1 MTDISR
7 HFNGIIKIL
16 LKSYN
21 RVPSGNHS
29 EHLWSGMWDELRA
42 YLPDSYEISKHG
54 CRLYN
59 DNRFHNS
66 TFPTI
71 FDIPQHEKRN
81 ASRKF
86 DVHIDEV
93 LMMPVIGNFKPTI
106 EKWSAFFNETQAIK
120 SLKSHPKISQLNYPE
135 LPPIAQRH
143 EKIPKYRLPVIVW
156 VFDKVLRD
164 WKPDKW
170 NNKQLPYYF
179 TRDEYIDLL
188 VQKFESIPIHMRPDF
203 IYATGYD
210 LLYRN
215 PLLEQR
221 PLTGYDIGLS
231 KIEPLSKP
239 RMCYQCGE
247 KYLREHFFYERL
259 CMRCGDI
266 NYRKRQQ
273 TADLSGRIALVTGGR
288 VKIGYQ
294 TALKL
299 LRAGAQVIVT
309 SRFPHDAARRFAG
322 EADFD
327 TWGDSLHIYGLDLRH
342 MPSLQAFITHVKAHY
357 PHLDMLVNNAAQTVR
372 RPPAYYAHLIDAETQ
387 PRAILPENLQRV
399 LKKVDNPT
407 PTLPDGGSMLSPVI
421 QSNSSTLSAQF
432 SQIPLVEGDDDTDS
446 FPQGQYDA
454 DGQQVDNRVK
464 NSWTLPLDDVS
475 IPEMLEVQLVNV
487 IAPEMLVSQFKALMS
502 KSPFD
507 DRYIVNVSAAE
518 GRFGQG
524 KTRTHIHTNMAK
536 AALNMLTYSAAPY
549 YAESGI
555 YMTSVDPGWV
565 SDQAPTTSDTE
576 RTERQQ
582 IIPLDYED
590 GASRV
595 CDPILT
601 GVIQGEFLQG
611 VLLKNYAVVA
621 W

>member
-16 LKSYN
+16 LQPDN
-21 RVPSGNHS
+21 RVHLRDGVQYLS
-29 EHLWSGMWDELRA
+29 EGKWDQLRA
-42 YLPDSYEISKHG
+42 YLPDSYEVPRTVYRLVKGKNSYSSMFASILDLSKKKK
-54 CRLYN
+54 RA
-59 DNRFHNS
+59 
-66 TFPTI
+66 T
-71 FDIPQHEKRN
+71 PQQHI
-81 ASRKF
+81 
-86 DVHIDEV
+86 HIDSV
-93 LMMPVIGNFKPTI
+93 LMLPVIGNFQPSTFQWDI
-106 EKWSAFFNETQAIK
+106 FFNQTQAVK
-120 SLKSHPKISQLNYPE
+120 SLKSHPKTSQLNYPE
-135 LPPIAQRH
+135 LPPVSQRH
-143 EKIPKYRLPVIVW
+143 DKIPKYRLPVIVW
-156 VFDKVLRD
+156 VFDKVLQR
-164 WKPDKW
+164 WIPDIGDK
-170 NNKQLPYYF
+170 NRLPIF
-179 TRDEYIDLL
+179 FSRDEYITLL
-188 VQKFESIPIHMRPDF
+188 MEKLDSIPIHFRPDF
-203 IYATGYD
+203 VYATGYD

-231 KIEPLSKP
+231 KIEPLRKP

-259 CMRCGDI
+259 CVRCGDI

-273 TADLSGRIALVTGGR
+273 TADLSERIALVTGGR

-309 SRFPHDAARRFAG
+309 SRFPHDSARRFAA
-322 EADFD
+322 ESDFD
-327 TWGDSLHIYGLDLRH
+327 TWGERLHIYGLDLRH
-342 MPSLQAFITHVKAHY
+342 MPSLQAFITHVKAQY
-357 PHLDMLVNNAAQTVR
+357 PHLDMLINNAAQTVR
-372 RPPAYYAHLIDAETQ
+372 RPPAYYKHLIDFETQ
-387 PRAILPENLQRV
+387 ERTALPEALQSV
-399 LKKVDNPT
+399 IKMVDGNP
-407 PTLPDGGSMLSPVI
+407 PALSDGGSLLSPVI
-421 QSNSSTLSAQF
+421 HANVSALSAQL
-432 SQIPLVEGDDDTDS
+432 SQIPLVDGDDDTES
-446 FPQGQYDA
+446 FPENQYDA
-454 DGQQVDNRVK
+454 DGQQIDNRVK
-464 NSWTLPLDDVS
+464 NSWTLPLDEVS

-487 IAPEMLVSQFKALMS
+487 IAPEMLVSQLKVLMS
-502 KSPFD
+502 NSPFT

-524 KTRTHIHTNMAK
+524 KTHTHIHTNMAK

-565 SDQAPTTSDTE
+565 SDQAPINNDAE
-576 RTERQQ
+576 RAERQQ

-595 CDPILT
+595 CDPIFL
-601 GVIQGEFLQG
+601 GVASAEFLQG